1 MKGTIRVSFD
11 VPIDEHTFVKA
22 ACVEAHINFRD
33 LMKDVF
39 HKTAQELKKKRLH
52 DILTKSFQE
61 AEEGKTTPL
70 TQDDLDNWSEMVD
83 NA

>member
-1 MKGTIRVSFD
+1 MKETVRVSFD

-39 HKTAQELKKKRLH
+39 HRTAQDLKKKRLH
-52 DILTKSFQE
+52 DMLEQGFQE
-61 AEEGKTTPL
+61 VKEGKTKRL
-70 TQDDLDNWSEMVD
+70 TQDDLDNWSKMVD